1 MTILQDKGYE
11 FLGRGVDQLAFW
23 EPSTGQIL
31 KVFGA
36 AREGIDPLAHHKVF
50 ETWVEY
56 CNKFKS
62 NPFLPKFSAWAP
74 FKHKGHRYLQI
85 RMERLVDLPNDW
97 GNVLEQA
104 ADFVEGTR
112 DTSFE
117 NFKNL
122 AFDYEIS
129 WNRPPTAM
137 EELAIH
143 LGEEGLTL
151 LLQTMVNVMKVG
163 RSNGW
168 IFDLHAGN
176 FMMRRDSTPVILD
189 PWVERS
195 GRHAALPKS
204 NI

>member
-97 GNVLEQA
+97 GDGLENFA
-104 ADFVEGTR
+104 NFIENTVSSDL
-112 DTSFE
+112 E
-117 NFKNL
+117 NFKNSKFNYNSEWRSPL
-122 AFDYEIS
+122 IHH
-129 WNRPPTAM
+129 
-137 EELAIH
+137 EELAVH

-151 LLQTMVNVMKVG
+151 LLQTMLDVMKVG

-195 GRHAALPKS
+195 GRHAAMPKS